1 MQVRWYAR
9 SMDGYLLAADAL
21 LIAHTLFVLFVVGG
35 LILIIVGGICG
46 IGWVRNPWFRL
57 THLLAIAFVVLQ
69 TWAGHICPLTTWE
82 MKLRRAGGQTTYNES
97 FIAYWLDRLLYWDA
111 PHWVFLLLYS
121 AFGLIV
127 LTSWY
132 WVKPRPFSTNE

>member
-21 LIAHTLFVLFVVGG
+21 LIAHTLFVLLVVGG

-57 THLLAIAFVVLQ
+57 AHLAGIAFVVVQSWLGQICLRPLKICYKSIPYLQ
-69 TWAGHICPLTTWE
+69 
-82 MKLRRAGGQTTYNES
+82 QT
-97 FIAYWLDRLLYWDA
+97 
-111 PHWVFLLLYS
+111 
-121 AFGLIV
+121 
-127 LTSWY
+127 
-132 WVKPRPFSTNE
+132 